1 MLLEHLYCGMEEPEL
16 KIIDVFVCTLRKK
29 LAQAT
34 GGNDYIRTVWVVA
47 LAVQQA
53 WEAALGLGARPA
65 T

>member
-1 MLLEHLYCGMEEPEL
+1 ML